1 MKHPFLYPLLFLLLI
16 SCSSSDNDNQLLKE
30 TTTSQGISLSP
41 KSQAIT
47 VDDAIVV
54 AQMFSSN
61 ENKAMTKAPSRA
73 VSNTKTLETPEGE
86 PLMHIIN
93 FTDDCGF
100 VVVSATTN
108 YTPIL
113 AYSERGNL
121 VVEEDSPV
129 SFYLNEIGKDVV
141 YYKQQPLDSVLPFR
155 QQWRNYE
162 KKELITCP
170 DTKSGDITSL
180 VNSYMNQWYAAGY
193 DYYPLSNAQ
202 AYIPSDVYSDFVS
215 TAEREAN
222 PDFDY
227 MDYSF
232 VTISYYE
239 TPAQIYGPLIGSSW
253 DQYYPF
259 SYSYDDPCGCGAT
272 ATGQILYHYKYP
284 DGSWNWNNIYASTG
298 TADTRDLIHYIKT
311 NLSLSG
317 GVRSTAVFVNQFL
330 ETIGYSTD
338 LILHN
343 NNRVQSSII
352 NGKPVFMSGFPTLD
366 TTSISFVGHG
376 WVCEGYKSLGSAQTT
391 YTLWVIDIDPYPSY
405 NYIAVTSDQRIS
417 TRPKYYFMNWGL
429 GDVTNTWYIT
439 DDVRPSEDYYEFSF
453 LRKDIVDITPEDN

>member
-1 MKHPFLYPLLFLLLI
+1 MKHQFLYLLLFLLFI

-232 VTISYYE
+232 VTIGYSYLPSS
-239 TPAQIYGPLIGSSW
+239 TYGPLIGSTW
-253 DQYYPF
+253 GYYYPYSN
-259 SYSYDDPCGCGAT
+259 SYSEFMGCGTIAL
-272 ATGQILYHYKYP
+272 GQIMYYYNYP
-284 DGSWNWNNIYASTG
+284 DGAWDWDNIYSSTG
-298 TADTRDLIHYIKT
+298 TTDTRALLYYIKNNINPFGGSNSATVFNAAFLSASGYSKDLIT
-311 NLSLSG
+311 
-317 GVRSTAVFVNQFL
+317 
-330 ETIGYSTD
+330 
-338 LILHN
+338 HN
-343 NNRVQSSII
+343 NTRVANSII
-352 NGKPVFMSGFPTLD
+352 NNHPVYMSGLD
-366 TTSISFVGHG
+366 SDDLSSGHA
-376 WVCEGYKSLGSAQTT
+376 WVCEGYQNSGNTNIT
-391 YTLWVIDIDPYPSY
+391 YTLWVIDIDSYPSY
-405 NYIAVTSDQRIS
+405 DYVAIASSFSATNPPDF
-417 TRPKYYFMNWGL
+417 YYLNWGWF
-429 GDVTNTWYIT
+429 GDYNSWFVQDNF
-439 DDVRPSEDYYEFSF
+439 RPYSNGPSYSS
-453 LRKDIVDITPEDN
+453 LRLDIVDIYPDDQN